1 VATRMAA
8 NAEVSFDSGPAEPIM
23 KRSPQPKGFGTNRSE
38 VIDAVPAEFFG
49 AWAGTME
56 AVWEVVGGWRTSRRE
71 S

>member
-1 VATRMAA
+1 
-8 NAEVSFDSGPAEPIM
+8 M